1 MRIAGKRPRKKEPFE
16 KNGKEKN
23 VKNVTK
29 GRDAEKKQKK
39 NVKYVKKRNDGKK
52 MSKYYE

>member
-1 MRIAGKRPRKKEPFE
+1 MRIAEKRPRKKEPFE

-23 VKNVTK
+23 AKNVIN

-39 NVKYVKKRNDGKK
+39 NVKYGKKRNDGKK
-52 MSKYYE
+52 TSK

>member
-52 MSKYYE
+52 MSKYYQ